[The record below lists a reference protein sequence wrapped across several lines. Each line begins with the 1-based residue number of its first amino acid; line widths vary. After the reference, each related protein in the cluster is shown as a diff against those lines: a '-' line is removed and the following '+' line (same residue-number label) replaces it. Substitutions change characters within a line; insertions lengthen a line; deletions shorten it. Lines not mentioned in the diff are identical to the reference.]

1 MTIIIIKKV
10 ITIIKIM
17 IIIIIT
23 IIIFKAI
30 KLTERHPYDHMIS
43 KLHKSPFD
51 LNHLEK
57 KYLTNP
63 PKKVPSV
70 K

>member
-1 MTIIIIKKV
+1 MTIIVIKKV

-30 KLTERHPYDHMIS
+30 KLTERHPYD
-43 KLHKSPFD
+43 
-51 LNHLEK
+51 
-57 KYLTNP
+57 
-63 PKKVPSV
+63 
-70 K
+70 

>member
-30 KLTERHPYDHMIS
+30 KLTERHPYD
-43 KLHKSPFD
+43 
-51 LNHLEK
+51 
-57 KYLTNP
+57 
-63 PKKVPSV
+63 
-70 K
+70 